1 MRIRAILLFIAA
13 LALTACGKRGAL
25 IYPDML
31 VPAQPA
37 AVSARQAG
45 QAIRLSFTLPRK
57 DRAGREIQDLSG
69 VKIFRR
75 VTVAGQESGCNACT
89 EDFALFRTLYLE
101 PLSGNGVQRNGSQIQ
116 LLDSDV
122 RGGETYSY
130 TVTPFTAD
138 GIEGQASP
146 RVTATMVAP
155 PPPPGLTAVPDPIQ
169 IELVM
174 APASVEQGT
183 FVGYNIYRA
192 VQGERL
198 PYVPL
203 NPEPVRGPSY
213 LDGTL
218 DRRLSYLYAARTVVR
233 MADGSL
239 VESELSNQVLTKVT
253 DE

>member
-57 DRAGREIQDLSG
+57 DRAGREIKDLSG

-146 RVTATMVAP
+146 RVTATMVTP